1 MKPHENDIYWGILSL
16 VVGKY
21 RFLKRIFVYFLLCWV
36 SVPVWALSGC
46 GELGLPSGLGAWA
59 SHCGGSSCCGARALR
74 CSGSV
79 VVAPRLWSAGSVVV
93 ACGRSC
99 SVACG
104 IFLARA

>member
-1 MKPHENDIYWGILSL
+1 MKPHENDICWGILSL

-59 SHCGGSSCCGARALR
+59 SHCRGSSCCEARSQWLWRVGVAALWLVE
-74 CSGSV
+74 SS
-79 VVAPRLWSAGSVVV
+79 W
-93 ACGRSC
+93 
-99 SVACG
+99 
-104 IFLARA
+104 ARD